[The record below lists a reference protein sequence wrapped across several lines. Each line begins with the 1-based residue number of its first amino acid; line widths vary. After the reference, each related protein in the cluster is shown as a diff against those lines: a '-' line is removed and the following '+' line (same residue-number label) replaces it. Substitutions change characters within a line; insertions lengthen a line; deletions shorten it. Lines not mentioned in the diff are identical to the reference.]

1 MCLIF
6 AIVVASTTPASRR
19 IAYGIQGQEVS
30 REVWQQACFET
41 KREQEQIEQAL
52 ERQKERVARI
62 VRAVRVLG
70 PQVRKLETRRRKE
83 ERREEALDIEGAW
96 LGRRTQGF
104 IVEIVGQQE
113 HSQWRWRAQETA
125 VHSRPCEAS
134 SAGSRASSA
143 ICGVGGSRGNQGR
156 QFGRRGSRHGLSW
169 AVAM

>member
-6 AIVVASTTPASRR
+6 AIVVTSTTPASRR

-30 REVWQQACFET
+30 REVWQQACFVT
-41 KREQEQIEQAL
+41 RREQEQIEQAV

-62 VRAVRVLG
+62 VRALRVVG
-70 PQVRKLETRRRKE
+70 PPQVRGRETRRREE
-83 ERREEALDIEGAW
+83 ERREEALDIKGAR
-96 LGRRTQGF
+96 LGGRTQGF

-113 HSQWRWRAQETA
+113 PQQRREQETA
-125 VHSRPCEAS
+125 VHGRARKAR

-143 ICGVGGSRGNQGR
+143 ICGVGGSRGHQRR

-169 AVAM
+169 AVTM